1 MATPHL
7 YRFVVIALFTGSRT
21 NAILNLEWDWIN
33 FESGVMLRMAP
44 GSLAPTN
51 KRRPPVRIN
60 PALLRLL
67 RRWKRKDG
75 KIRWVINYD
84 GDRVRKLRRSFGTAL
99 RTARLEGVSA
109 HTLRHTRATWLMQSG
124 SVTPWEAAGS
134 LGMSLRVLEEIYAH
148 HHPDFQ
154 AAASGV
160 GSRAVL
166 VPKAKES
173 GAR

>member
-1 MATPHL
+1 MNETDPHHT
-7 YRFVVIALFTGSRT
+7 RSRGAGT
-21 NAILNLEWDWIN
+21 CEAHARLCA
-33 FESGVMLRMAP
+33 ES
-44 GSLAPTN
+44 
-51 KRRPPVRIN
+51 RRPPVRIN

-67 RRWKRKDG
+67 RLWKRKDG
-75 KIRWVINYD
+75 KIRWVINYE

-99 RTARLEGVSA
+99 RAAKLKGVSA

-160 GSRAVL
+160 GSRAVS
-166 VPKAKES
+166 VPRTKES

>member
-1 MATPHL
+1 M
-7 YRFVVIALFTGSRT
+7 
-21 NAILNLEWDWIN
+21 
-33 FESGVMLRMAP
+33 
-44 GSLAPTN
+44 
-51 KRRPPVRIN
+51 
-60 PALLRLL
+60 
-67 RRWKRKDG
+67 
-75 KIRWVINYD
+75 INYE

-99 RTARLEGVSA
+99 RAAKLKGVSA

-160 GSRAVL
+160 GSRAVS
-166 VPKAKES
+166 VPRTKES